1 MPIAL
6 LGGLLGA
13 GLMGGLGIGGSMLS
27 NSASAKES
35 SKNRK
40 FQAYQAEKQRQWLEH
55 MANTA
60 HQREVTDLRAAGLNP
75 ILSAQG
81 QGAAVPSVSVPTGSM
96 APQSFDTSGFSAGA
110 KVGNDIVNTM
120 LASAKNVGEIDLMSK
135 QSAAAEST
143 AALNKANAIKTVAET
158 QKIQSD
164 TDVNKKRLKEGFST
178 PFTINNLIKNEVVE
192 PLKNSAKATYDIMSL
207 TKRNLEAQREIKLKQ
222 QNPNYKKQSNSSGIE
237 VPRRFWYWP
246 SYR

>member
-120 LASAKNVGEIDLMSK
+120 LSSAKNVGEIDLMSK
-135 QSAAAEST
+135 QAAAAEST
-143 AALNKANAIKTVAET
+143 ATLNKANAIKAAAEV
-158 QKIQSD
+158 QKVQSE
-164 TDVNKKRLKEGFST
+164 TEVNKKRVKEGISQ
-178 PFTINNLIKNEVVE
+178 PFTIHNLIKNEVFE
-192 PLKNSAKATYDIMSL
+192 PLKNSAMSVYDILHMGVRNSMMEGSL
-207 TKRNLEAQREIKLKQ
+207 KYKENRMKLDTFNFKPKEFKR
-222 QNPNYKKQSNSSGIE
+222 
-237 VPRRFWYWP
+237 
-246 SYR
+246 